1 MLEELKNNQENN
13 QEIIKNIKS
22 SPDTSP
28 NTIPEIRIAVGGN
41 IDAGKSSFV
50 GVMTQN
56 VLDNG
61 RGYARSF
68 VMKHKHELES
78 GRTSVVV
85 QHYIRNEDKI
95 IEFTDLAGHEKYLK
109 TTIKG
114 ISGCLIDYVA
124 IIINANTGIQL
135 MTREHISLVYTL
147 RIPMFIV
154 YTKTDLCPP
163 NIYKMN
169 LDYITTYYKKK
180 MGLTTTFITNDEER
194 KEIQSSFTKG
204 TKIVPLFS
212 ISNVSGNGVE
222 LVKQF
227 IKELELYT
235 NYKDVYNETTNF
247 IVSKSYIV
255 NGIGLII
262 SGVMKRGTV
271 KKGDILYIGP
281 NGNGFLRD
289 ENNIILDKNKLS
301 KKMIT
306 KIVTKIEPSKTE
318 TSKTETSK
326 TETSKTEQDFN
337 NYYKVVIKNIHNN
350 FKESVDILY
359 AGQSG
364 CFNIKPYSNKTLLK
378 RNMIKKGM
386 RLLSVL
392 NSVSEFDAK
401 IKILHNPSTITKK
414 YQPTINCE
422 GISQSVKIVE
432 MDKEY
437 LRSFDEANVRFKFM
451 YKPEVVEA
459 GSLFLFRE
467 GLTKGIGKI
476 INVY

>member
-1 MLEELKNNQENN
+1 MTEELIKK
-13 QEIIKNIKS
+13 EI
-22 SPDTSP
+22 
-28 NTIPEIRIAVGGN
+28 IPEIRVGVGGN

-169 LDYITTYYKKK
+169 LDYINTYYKKK
-180 MGLTTTFITNDEER
+180 MGLNTCVISNNEER

-204 TKIVPLFS
+204 TKSVPIFP

-222 LVKQF
+222 LVKTF

-235 NYKDVYNETTNF
+235 KYKDVYNENTNF
-247 IVSKSYIV
+247 IINKTYIV
-255 NGIGLII
+255 NGIGMVI
-262 SGVMKRGTV
+262 SGVLKSGTI
-271 KKGDILYIGP
+271 KKGDVLYLGP

-289 ENNIILDKNKLS
+289 ANNVILDKNNLT
-301 KKMIT
+301 KKIIT
-306 KIVTKIEPSKTE
+306 KLITKTE
-318 TSKTETSK
+318 NKQTENK
-326 TETSKTEQDFN
+326 QTENKQTENKQTENKQTENKQNDNNLN
-337 NYYKVVIKNIHNN
+337 NYYKVVVKNIHNN
-350 FKESVDILY
+350 FKENVDVLY

-364 CFNIKPYSNKTLLK
+364 CFNIKPHSNKTVLK
-378 RNMIKKGM
+378 RKMVKKGM
-386 RLLSVL
+386 RLVSVI

-422 GISQSVKIVE
+422 GISQCVKILE

-451 YKPEVVEA
+451 YKPEVIEP

>member
-1 MLEELKNNQENN
+1 MTEELKKQD
-13 QEIIKNIKS
+13 I
-22 SPDTSP
+22 
-28 NTIPEIRIAVGGN
+28 IPEIRIGVGGN

-50 GVMTQN
+50 GVMTKN

-68 VMKHKHELES
+68 IMKHKHELES

-169 LDYITTYYKKK
+169 LDYIKTYYHKK
-180 MGLTTTFITNDEER
+180 MGLNTTVIMNDEER
-194 KEIQSSFTKG
+194 KEIQSTFTKG
-204 TKIVPLFS
+204 SKIVPLFP

-235 NYKDVYNETTNF
+235 NYKDVYNDNTNF
-247 IVSKSYIV
+247 IISKSYIV

-262 SGVMKRGTV
+262 SGVMKTGTV
-271 KKGDILYIGP
+271 KKGDILYLGP

-289 ENNIILDKNKLS
+289 ENNIILDKTKLS

-306 KIVTKIEPSKTE
+306 KIVTKIESKNTN
-318 TSKTETSK
+318 TNQTNTNQTDSFQSNTN
-326 TETSKTEQDFN
+326 KTEQDFN
-337 NYYKVVIKNIHNN
+337 NYYKVVVKNIHNN

-378 RNMIKKGM
+378 RKMIKKGM
-386 RLLSVL
+386 RLLSVIK
-392 NSVSEFDAK
+392 SVSEFDAK
-401 IKILHNPSTITKK
+401 IKILHNPTTITKK

-422 GISQSVKIVE
+422 GISQSVKIIE

>member
-1 MLEELKNNQENN
+1 MDKLSISGK
-13 QEIIKNIKS
+13 
-22 SPDTSP
+22 T
-28 NTIPEIRIAVGGN
+28 TPEIRIGVGGN

-56 VLDNG
+56 ILDNG

-68 VMKHKHELES
+68 IMKQKHELES
-78 GRTSVVV
+78 GRTSVIV
-85 QHYIRNEDKI
+85 QHYIRNENKI

-147 RIPMFIV
+147 RIPMFII

-163 NIYKMN
+163 NIYQMN
-169 LDYITTYYKKK
+169 LEHISTYYNKK
-180 MGLTTTFITNDEER
+180 MGLSTIIISNEDEL
-194 KEIQSSFTKG
+194 KSIQDKYTKG
-204 TKIVPLFS
+204 SKIVPIFPM
-212 ISNVSGNGVE
+212 SNVSGNGVE
-222 LVKQF
+222 LVKKF
-227 IKELELYT
+227 INELELYINYEEFYNT
-235 NYKDVYNETTNF
+235 NTNF
-247 IVSKSYIV
+247 IVSKSYV
-255 NGIGLII
+255 VQGIGIVI
-262 SGVMKRGTV
+262 SGVLKTGSVKR
-271 KKGDILYIGP
+271 GDILYLGP
-281 NGNGFLRD
+281 NADGFIRD
-289 ENNIILDKNKLS
+289 DNNIIIEKS
-301 KKMIT
+301 K
-306 KIVTKIEPSKTE
+306 VSN
-318 TSKTETSK
+318 
-326 TETSKTEQDFN
+326 DYN
-337 NYYKVVIKNIHNN
+337 NYYKVVVKNIHNN
-350 FKESVDILY
+350 FKESIDCLY

-364 CFNIKPYSNKTLLK
+364 CFNIKSVGKIIIK

-386 RLLSVL
+386 RLLSVV
-392 NSVSEFDAK
+392 NSVREFDAK

-422 GISQSVKIVE
+422 GVSQSVQIID

-437 LRSFDEANVRFKFM
+437 LRSYDEANVRFKFM
-451 YKPEVVEA
+451 YKPEFVEC

-467 GLTKGIGKI
+467 GLTKGVGKI

>member
-1 MLEELKNNQENN
+1 M
-13 QEIIKNIKS
+13 
-22 SPDTSP
+22 
-28 NTIPEIRIAVGGN
+28 IPEIRIGVGGN

-50 GVMTQN
+50 GVMTKN

-68 VMKHKHELES
+68 IMKHKHELES
-78 GRTSVVV
+78 GRTSVIV
-85 QHYIRNEDKI
+85 QHYIRNEDKV

-147 RIPMFIV
+147 RIPMFII
-154 YTKTDLCPP
+154 YTKIDLCPP
-163 NIYKMN
+163 NIYEMN
-169 LDYITTYYKKK
+169 LDHIKTYYNKK
-180 MGLTTTFITNDEER
+180 MGLSTVIINNEDEL
-194 KEIQSSFTKG
+194 KTIQENYTKG
-204 TKIVPLFS
+204 CKIVPIFPM
-212 ISNVSGNGVE
+212 SNVSGTGVE
-222 LVKQF
+222 LVRQF
-227 IKELELYT
+227 INELNLYIKYEDFYNT
-235 NYKDVYNETTNF
+235 NTNF

-255 NGIGLII
+255 QGIGLII
-262 SGVMKRGTV
+262 SGVLKSGTV
-271 KKGDILYIGP
+271 KKGDILYLGP
-281 NGNGFLRD
+281 NSDGFIRD
-289 ENNIILDKNKLS
+289 ENNVIIEKS
-301 KKMIT
+301 K
-306 KIVTKIEPSKTE
+306 VSND
-318 TSKTETSK
+318 S
-326 TETSKTEQDFN
+326 DYN
-337 NYYKVVIKNIHNN
+337 NYYKIVIKNIHNN
-350 FKESVDILY
+350 FKESVDVLY

-364 CFNIKPYSNKTLLK
+364 CFNIKTNCKVIIK
-378 RNMIKKGM
+378 RKMIKKGM
-386 RLLSVL
+386 RLLSVI
-392 NSVSEFDAK
+392 NSVREFDAK

-422 GISQSVKIVE
+422 GISQSVQIID

-451 YKPEVVEA
+451 YKPEFIEC

-467 GLTKGIGKI
+467 GLTKGVGKI

>member
-1 MLEELKNNQENN
+1 METK
-13 QEIIKNIKS
+13 IY
-22 SPDTSP
+22 
-28 NTIPEIRIAVGGN
+28 PEIRIGVGGN

-50 GVMTQN
+50 GVMTKN

-68 VMKHKHELES
+68 IMKHKHELES
-78 GRTSVVV
+78 GRTSVLV

-147 RIPMFIV
+147 RIPMFII

-169 LDYITTYYKKK
+169 LEHINTYYNKK
-180 MGLTTTFITNDEER
+180 MGLDTIVIHNEEEL
-194 KEIQSSFTKG
+194 KAIQDTYTKG
-204 TKIVPLFS
+204 CKFVPIFPM
-212 ISNVSGNGVE
+212 SNVSGNGVE
-222 LVKQF
+222 LVRKF
-227 IKELELYT
+227 INELNLYT
-235 NYKDVYNETTNF
+235 KYEDVYNSNTNF
-247 IVSKSYIV
+247 IVSKSYV
-255 NGIGLII
+255 VQGIGLII
-262 SGVMKRGTV
+262 SGVMKSGTV
-271 KKGDILYIGP
+271 KKGDTLYLGP
-281 NGNGFLRD
+281 NAEGFIRD
-289 ENNIILDKNKLS
+289 ANNVIIEK
-301 KKMIT
+301 
-306 KIVTKIEPSKTE
+306 SKTKSSE
-318 TSKTETSK
+318 NS
-326 TETSKTEQDFN
+326 DYN
-337 NYYKVVIKNIHNN
+337 NYYKVVVKNIHNN
-350 FKESVDILY
+350 FQENVDVLY

-364 CFNIKPYSNKTLLK
+364 CFNIKTSHKITIK
-378 RNMIKKGM
+378 RSMIKKGM
-386 RLLSVL
+386 RLLSVI
-392 NSVSEFDAK
+392 NSVREFDAK

-422 GISQSVKIVE
+422 GISQSAQIIE

-451 YKPEVVEA
+451 YKPEFVEC

-467 GLTKGIGKI
+467 GLTKGVGKI

>member
-1 MLEELKNNQENN
+1 METK
-13 QEIIKNIKS
+13 IY
-22 SPDTSP
+22 
-28 NTIPEIRIAVGGN
+28 PEIRIGVGGN

-50 GVMTQN
+50 GVITKN

-68 VMKHKHELES
+68 IMKHKHELES
-78 GRTSVVV
+78 GRTSVLV

-114 ISGCLIDYVA
+114 ISGYLIDYVA

-147 RIPMFIV
+147 RIPMFII

-169 LDYITTYYKKK
+169 LEHINTYYNKK
-180 MGLTTTFITNDEER
+180 MGLDTIVIHNEEEL
-194 KEIQSSFTKG
+194 KAIQDTYTKG
-204 TKIVPLFS
+204 CKFVPIFPM
-212 ISNVSGNGVE
+212 SNVSGNGVE
-222 LVKQF
+222 LVRKF
-227 IKELELYT
+227 INELNLYT
-235 NYKDVYNETTNF
+235 KYEDVYNSNTNF
-247 IVSKSYIV
+247 IVSKSYV
-255 NGIGLII
+255 VQGIGLII
-262 SGVMKRGTV
+262 SGVMKSGTV
-271 KKGDILYIGP
+271 KKGDTLYLGP
-281 NGNGFLRD
+281 NAEGFIRD
-289 ENNIILDKNKLS
+289 ANNVIIEK
-301 KKMIT
+301 
-306 KIVTKIEPSKTE
+306 SKTKSSE
-318 TSKTETSK
+318 NS
-326 TETSKTEQDFN
+326 DYN
-337 NYYKVVIKNIHNN
+337 NYYKVVVKNIHNN
-350 FKESVDILY
+350 FQENVDVLY

-364 CFNIKPYSNKTLLK
+364 CFNIKTSHKINIK
-378 RNMIKKGM
+378 RSMIKKGM
-386 RLLSVL
+386 RLLSVI
-392 NSVSEFDAK
+392 NSVREFDAK

-422 GISQSVKIVE
+422 GISQSAQIIE

-451 YKPEVVEA
+451 YKPEFVEC

-467 GLTKGIGKI
+467 GLTKGVGKI

>member
-1 MLEELKNNQENN
+1 MDK
-13 QEIIKNIKS
+13 I
-22 SPDTSP
+22 
-28 NTIPEIRIAVGGN
+28 IPEVRIGVGGN

-50 GVMTQN
+50 GVMTKN

-68 VMKHKHELES
+68 IMKHKHELET
-78 GRTSVVV
+78 GRTSVLV
-85 QHYIRNEDKI
+85 QHYIRNKDKI

-114 ISGCLIDYVA
+114 ISGCLLDYVA

-147 RIPMFIV
+147 RIPMFII

-163 NIYKMN
+163 NIYQMN
-169 LDYITTYYKKK
+169 LSHIHTYYNKK
-180 MGLTTTFITNDEER
+180 MGLDTPLITNEDELKILQENY
-194 KEIQSSFTKG
+194 TKG
-204 TKIVPLFS
+204 CKNVPIFPM
-212 ISNVSGNGVE
+212 SNVSGNGVD
-222 LVKQF
+222 LVKKF
-227 IKELELYT
+227 INELNLYIKYE
-235 NYKDVYNETTNF
+235 NYYTTDTNF

-255 NGIGLII
+255 QGIGIII
-262 SGVMKRGTV
+262 SGVMKSGTV
-271 KKGDILYIGP
+271 KKGDILYLGP
-281 NGNGFLRD
+281 NSDGFVRD
-289 ENNIILDKNKLS
+289 EHNVIIEKS
-301 KKMIT
+301 KVSIDNDYT
-306 KIVTKIEPSKTE
+306 
-318 TSKTETSK
+318 
-326 TETSKTEQDFN
+326 
-337 NYYKVVIKNIHNN
+337 NYYKVVVKNIHNN
-350 FKESVDILY
+350 FKESIDCLY

-364 CFNIKPYSNKTLLK
+364 CFNVKTNGKLVIKRK
-378 RNMIKKGM
+378 MIKKGM
-386 RLLSVL
+386 RLLSVI
-392 NSVSEFDAK
+392 NSVREFDAK

-422 GISQSVKIVE
+422 GISQSAQIIT

-451 YKPEVVEA
+451 YKPEFIEC

>member
-1 MLEELKNNQENN
+1 MTEKLNSNQD
-13 QEIIKNIKS
+13 I
-22 SPDTSP
+22 
-28 NTIPEIRIAVGGN
+28 IPEIRIGVGGN

-50 GVMTQN
+50 GVMTKN

-68 VMKHKHELES
+68 VMKHKHELET

-169 LDYITTYYKKK
+169 LDYINTYYKKK
-180 MGLTTTFITNDEER
+180 MSLNTCIINNDDER
-194 KEIQSSFTKG
+194 KEIQSTFTKG
-204 TKIVPLFS
+204 SKTIPIFP

-222 LVKQF
+222 LVKTF

-235 NYKDVYNETTNF
+235 KYKDVYNENTNF

-255 NGIGLII
+255 HGIGLVI
-262 SGVMKRGTV
+262 SGVMKSGNV
-271 KKGDILYIGP
+271 KKGDVLYIGP

-289 ENNIILDKNKLS
+289 DNNVILDKSKLT

-306 KIVTKIEPSKTE
+306 KIATKIEHKKINSEDIDNNKQN
-318 TSKTETSK
+318 KNQQ
-326 TETSKTEQDFN
+326 TEQDFN
-337 NYYKVVIKNIHNN
+337 NYYKVVVKNIHNN
-350 FKESVDILY
+350 FKENVDILY

-364 CFNIKPYSNKTLLK
+364 CFNIKPYSNKTLFK
-378 RNMIKKGM
+378 RKMIKKGM
-386 RLLSVL
+386 RLLSVI
-392 NSVSEFDAK
+392 NSVREFDAK

-422 GISQSVKIVE
+422 GISQCVKILE

-451 YKPEVVEA
+451 YKPEVVEV

>member
-1 MLEELKNNQENN
+1 MNK
-13 QEIIKNIKS
+13 I
-22 SPDTSP
+22 
-28 NTIPEIRIAVGGN
+28 IPEIRIGVGGN

-56 VLDNG
+56 ILDNG

-78 GRTSVVV
+78 GRTSVIV
-85 QHYIRNEDKI
+85 QHYIKNEDKI

-147 RIPMFIV
+147 RIPMFII

-163 NIYKMN
+163 NVSQMN
-169 LDYITTYYKKK
+169 LDHIKTYYTKK
-180 MGLTTTFITNDEER
+180 MGLNTVIINNEEEL
-194 KEIQSSFTKG
+194 KDIKDKYTKG
-204 TKIVPLFS
+204 SKIVPIFPM
-212 ISNVSGNGVE
+212 SNVSGNGVE
-222 LVKQF
+222 LVRKF
-227 IKELELYT
+227 INELKLYI
-235 NYKDVYNETTNF
+235 NYEDVYTSNTNF

-255 NGIGLII
+255 QGIGIVI
-262 SGVMKRGTV
+262 SGVLKTGSV
-271 KKGDILYIGP
+271 KKGDLLYLGP
-281 NGNGFLRD
+281 NADGFIRD
-289 ENNIILDKNKLS
+289 SNNVIIEKSKASTPNSKSSINNENDY
-301 KKMIT
+301 
-306 KIVTKIEPSKTE
+306 
-318 TSKTETSK
+318 
-326 TETSKTEQDFN
+326 N
-337 NYYKVVIKNIHNN
+337 NYYKVVVKNIHNN
-350 FKESVDILY
+350 FKESIDCLY

-364 CFNIKPYSNKTLLK
+364 CFNIKPVGKTLIN
-378 RNMIKKGM
+378 RSMIKRGM
-386 RLLSVL
+386 RLLSVI
-392 NSVSEFDAK
+392 NSVREFDAK

-422 GISQSVKIVE
+422 GISQSVQIID

-451 YKPEVVEA
+451 YKPEFIEC

-467 GLTKGIGKI
+467 GLTKGVGKI

>member
-1 MLEELKNNQENN
+1 MEFKN
-13 QEIIKNIKS
+13 K
-22 SPDTSP
+22 
-28 NTIPEIRIAVGGN
+28 PEIRIGVCGN

-50 GVMTQN
+50 GVMTKN

-68 VMKHKHELES
+68 IMKHKHELDS
-78 GRTSVVV
+78 GRTSVLV
-85 QHYIRNEDKI
+85 QHYIKSEDKI

-114 ISGCLIDYVA
+114 ISGCLIDYVS

-147 RIPMFIV
+147 RIPMFII

-169 LDYITTYYKKK
+169 LEYINTYYNKK
-180 MGLTTTFITNDEER
+180 MGLETIVISNEDEL
-194 KEIQSSFTKG
+194 KSIQDKYTKG
-204 TKIVPLFS
+204 CKIVPIFPM
-212 ISNVSGNGVE
+212 SNVSGNGVE
-222 LVKQF
+222 LVRKF
-227 IKELELYT
+227 INELNLYT
-235 NYKDVYNETTNF
+235 NYEDVYNSNSNF
-247 IVSKSYIV
+247 IISKSYIV
-255 NGIGLII
+255 QGIGLII
-262 SGVMKRGTV
+262 SGVMKTGKI
-271 KKGDILYIGP
+271 KKGDTLFLGP
-281 NGNGFLRD
+281 NYEGFIRD
-289 ENNIILDKNKLS
+289 ENNIIIEKSKLNTTCKNSL
-301 KKMIT
+301 
-306 KIVTKIEPSKTE
+306 
-318 TSKTETSK
+318 
-326 TETSKTEQDFN
+326 N
-337 NYYKVVIKNIHNN
+337 NENNSSYYKVVVKNIHNN
-350 FKESVDILY
+350 FKESVDCLY

-364 CFNIKPYSNKTLLK
+364 CFNIKSSNKIIIK
-378 RNMIKKGM
+378 RNMLKKGM
-386 RLLSVL
+386 RLLSVI
-392 NSVSEFDAK
+392 NSVREFDAK

-422 GISQSVKIVE
+422 GISQSVQIID

-437 LRSFDEANVRFKFM
+437 LRSYDEAIVRFKFM
-451 YKPEVVEA
+451 YKPEYLEC

>member
-1 MLEELKNNQENN
+1 MTEKLITKE
-13 QEIIKNIKS
+13 
-22 SPDTSP
+22 DV
-28 NTIPEIRIAVGGN
+28 IPEIRIGVGGN

-50 GVMTQN
+50 GVMTKN

-68 VMKHKHELES
+68 IMKHKHELES
-78 GRTSVVV
+78 GRTSVIV
-85 QHYIRNEDKI
+85 QHYIKNEDKI

-147 RIPMFIV
+147 KIPMFIV

-169 LDYITTYYKKK
+169 LEYINNYYHTK
-180 MGLTTTFITNDEER
+180 MGLNTCVISNDNER
-194 KEIQSSFTKG
+194 KEIQNIFTKG
-204 TKIVPLFS
+204 TKTIPIFP
-212 ISNVSGNGVE
+212 ISNVSGDGVG

-235 NYKDVYNETTNF
+235 KYKDVYNENTNF
-247 IVSKSYIV
+247 IISKSYIV
-255 NGIGLII
+255 NGIGLVI
-262 SGVMKRGTV
+262 SGVMKSGNV

-281 NGNGFLRD
+281 NSNGFLRD
-289 ENNIILDKNKLS
+289 ENNIIIDKKKVSN
-301 KKMIT
+301 KMIT
-306 KIVTKIEPSKTE
+306 KIITKTE
-318 TSKTETSK
+318 NKQTENK
-326 TETSKTEQDFN
+326 HNNNKNEQSLN
-337 NYYKVVIKNIHNN
+337 NYYKVVVKNIHNN
-350 FKESVDILY
+350 FKESVDTLY

-364 CFNIKPYSNKTLLK
+364 CFNIKPYSNKTLFK
-378 RNMIKKGM
+378 RKMIKKGM
-386 RLLSVL
+386 RLLSVI

-422 GISQSVKIVE
+422 GISQCVKILE

-451 YKPEVVEA
+451 YKPEVVEV

-476 INVY
+476 INIY

>member
-1 MLEELKNNQENN
+1 M
-13 QEIIKNIKS
+13 S
-22 SPDTSP
+22 T
-28 NTIPEIRIAVGGN
+28 TIPEIRIGVGGN

-50 GVMTQN
+50 GVMTKN

-68 VMKHKHELES
+68 IMKHKHELES
-78 GRTSVVV
+78 GRTSVIV
-85 QHYIRNEDKI
+85 QHYIRNKDKV

-163 NIYKMN
+163 NIYQMN
-169 LDYITTYYKKK
+169 LDHITTYYNKK
-180 MGLTTTFITNDEER
+180 MGLATIIINNEDDL
-194 KEIQSSFTKG
+194 KKIQEDYTKG
-204 TKIVPLFS
+204 CKIVPIFPM
-212 ISNVSGNGVE
+212 SNVSGNGVE
-222 LVKQF
+222 LVRKF
-227 IKELELYT
+227 IHELNLYIKYEEFYNT
-235 NYKDVYNETTNF
+235 NTNF

-255 NGIGLII
+255 QGIGLII
-262 SGVMKRGTV
+262 SGVLKTGSVR
-271 KKGDILYIGP
+271 KGDILYLGP
-281 NGNGFLRD
+281 NSDGFIRD
-289 ENNIILDKNKLS
+289 ENNVIIEKS
-301 KKMIT
+301 K
-306 KIVTKIEPSKTE
+306 VSND
-318 TSKTETSK
+318 S
-326 TETSKTEQDFN
+326 DYN
-337 NYYKVVIKNIHNN
+337 NYYKIVIKNIHNN
-350 FKESVDILY
+350 FKENVDVLY

-364 CFNIKPYSNKTLLK
+364 CFNVKTNGKVVIK

-386 RLLSVL
+386 RLLSVI
-392 NSVSEFDAK
+392 NSVREFDAK

-422 GISQSVKIVE
+422 GISQSVQIID

-451 YKPEVVEA
+451 YKPEFVEC

-467 GLTKGIGKI
+467 GLTKGVGKI

>member
-1 MLEELKNNQENN
+1 MTEKLITKE
-13 QEIIKNIKS
+13 
-22 SPDTSP
+22 DV
-28 NTIPEIRIAVGGN
+28 IPEIRIGVGGN

-50 GVMTQN
+50 GVMTKN

-169 LDYITTYYKKK
+169 LDYINTYYKKK
-180 MGLTTTFITNDEER
+180 MGLNTCVISNNEER

-204 TKIVPLFS
+204 TKSVPIFP

-222 LVKQF
+222 LVKTF

-235 NYKDVYNETTNF
+235 KYKDVYNENTNF
-247 IVSKSYIV
+247 IINKTYIV
-255 NGIGLII
+255 NGIGMVI
-262 SGVMKRGTV
+262 SGVLKSGTI
-271 KKGDILYIGP
+271 KKGDVLYLGP

-289 ENNIILDKNKLS
+289 ENNVILDKTTLS

-306 KIVTKIEPSKTE
+306 KITTKIEYKQNE
-318 TSKTETSK
+318 TKQNETKQNES
-326 TETSKTEQDFN
+326 DLH
-337 NYYKVVIKNIHNN
+337 NYYKVVVKNIHNN
-350 FKESVDILY
+350 FKESIDVLY

-364 CFNIKPYSNKTLLK
+364 CFNIKPHSNKTVLK
-378 RNMIKKGM
+378 RKMVKKGM
-386 RLLSVL
+386 RLVSVI

-422 GISQSVKIVE
+422 GISQCVKILE

>member
-1 MLEELKNNQENN
+1 M
-13 QEIIKNIKS
+13 
-22 SPDTSP
+22 
-28 NTIPEIRIAVGGN
+28 IPEIRIGVGGN

-50 GVMTQN
+50 GVMTKN

-68 VMKHKHELES
+68 IMKHKHELES
-78 GRTSVVV
+78 GRTSVIV
-85 QHYIRNEDKI
+85 QHYIRNEDKV

-147 RIPMFIV
+147 RIPMFII
-154 YTKTDLCPP
+154 YTKIDLCPP
-163 NIYKMN
+163 NIYEMN
-169 LDYITTYYKKK
+169 LDHIKTYYNKK
-180 MGLTTTFITNDEER
+180 MGLSTVIINNEDEL
-194 KEIQSSFTKG
+194 KTIQENYTKG
-204 TKIVPLFS
+204 CKIVPIFPM
-212 ISNVSGNGVE
+212 SNVSGTGVE
-222 LVKQF
+222 LVRQF
-227 IKELELYT
+227 INELNLYIKYDDFYNT
-235 NYKDVYNETTNF
+235 NTNF

-255 NGIGLII
+255 QGIGLII
-262 SGVMKRGTV
+262 SGVLKSGTV
-271 KKGDILYIGP
+271 KKGDILYLGP
-281 NGNGFLRD
+281 NSDGFIRD
-289 ENNIILDKNKLS
+289 ENNVIIEKS
-301 KKMIT
+301 K
-306 KIVTKIEPSKTE
+306 VSND
-318 TSKTETSK
+318 S
-326 TETSKTEQDFN
+326 DYN
-337 NYYKVVIKNIHNN
+337 NYYKIVIKNIHNN
-350 FKESVDILY
+350 FKESVDVLY

-364 CFNIKPYSNKTLLK
+364 CFNIKTNGKVIIK
-378 RNMIKKGM
+378 RKMIKKGM
-386 RLLSVL
+386 RLLSVI
-392 NSVSEFDAK
+392 NSVREFDAK

-422 GISQSVKIVE
+422 GISQSVQIVD

-451 YKPEVVEA
+451 YKPEFIEC

-467 GLTKGIGKI
+467 GLTKGVGKI

>member
-28 NTIPEIRIAVGGN
+28 DTIPEIRIAVGGN

-85 QHYIRNEDKI
+85 QHYIRNKDKI

-147 RIPMFIV
+147 KIPMFIV

-204 TKIVPLFS
+204 SKIVPLFA
-212 ISNVSGNGVE
+212 ISNVYGNGVE

-235 NYKDVYNETTNF
+235 NYKDVYNEHTNF

-262 SGVMKRGTV
+262 SGVMKRGIV

-289 ENNIILDKNKLS
+289 ENNSIIAK
-301 KKMIT
+301 
-306 KIVTKIEPSKTE
+306 SKT
-318 TSKTETSK
+318 KLTENN
-326 TETSKTEQDFN
+326 DYN

-364 CFNIKPYSNKTLLK
+364 CFNIKPYSNKTLVK

-386 RLLSVL
+386 RLLSVIH
-392 NSVSEFDAK
+392 SVSEFDAK

-422 GISQSVKIVE
+422 GISQSVKILE

-451 YKPEVVEA
+451 YKPEVVEV

>member
-1 MLEELKNNQENN
+1 METK
-13 QEIIKNIKS
+13 IY
-22 SPDTSP
+22 
-28 NTIPEIRIAVGGN
+28 PEIRIGVGGN

-50 GVMTQN
+50 GVMTKN

-68 VMKHKHELES
+68 IMKHKHELES
-78 GRTSVVV
+78 GRTSVLV

-114 ISGCLIDYVA
+114 ISGYLIDYVA

-147 RIPMFIV
+147 RIPMFII

-169 LDYITTYYKKK
+169 LEHINTYYNKK
-180 MGLTTTFITNDEER
+180 MGLDTIVIHNEEEL
-194 KEIQSSFTKG
+194 KAIQDTYTKG
-204 TKIVPLFS
+204 CKFVPIFPM
-212 ISNVSGNGVE
+212 SNVSGNGVE
-222 LVKQF
+222 LVRKF
-227 IKELELYT
+227 INELNLYT
-235 NYKDVYNETTNF
+235 KYEDVYNSNTNF
-247 IVSKSYIV
+247 IVSKSYV
-255 NGIGLII
+255 VQGIGLII
-262 SGVMKRGTV
+262 SGVMKSGTV
-271 KKGDILYIGP
+271 KKGDTLYLGP
-281 NGNGFLRD
+281 NAEGFIRD
-289 ENNIILDKNKLS
+289 ANNVIIEK
-301 KKMIT
+301 
-306 KIVTKIEPSKTE
+306 SKTKSSE
-318 TSKTETSK
+318 NS
-326 TETSKTEQDFN
+326 DYN
-337 NYYKVVIKNIHNN
+337 NYYKVVVKNIHNN
-350 FKESVDILY
+350 FQENVDVLY

-364 CFNIKPYSNKTLLK
+364 CFNIKTSHKINIK
-378 RNMIKKGM
+378 RSMIKKGM
-386 RLLSVL
+386 RLLSVI
-392 NSVSEFDAK
+392 NSVREFDAK

-422 GISQSVKIVE
+422 GISQSAQIIE

-451 YKPEVVEA
+451 YKPEFVEC

-467 GLTKGIGKI
+467 GLTKGVGKI

>member
-1 MLEELKNNQENN
+1 MNKV
-13 QEIIKNIKS
+13 
-22 SPDTSP
+22 
-28 NTIPEIRIAVGGN
+28 IPEIRIGVGGN

-50 GVMTQN
+50 GVMTHN

-68 VMKHKHELES
+68 IMKHKHELES
-78 GRTSVVV
+78 GRTSVLV

-114 ISGCLIDYVA
+114 ISGCLLDYVA

-147 RIPMFIV
+147 RIPMFII

-163 NIYKMN
+163 NIYQMN
-169 LDYITTYYKKK
+169 IEYIKTYYNKK
-180 MGLTTTFITNDEER
+180 MGLTTTIISNEDELKQLQND
-194 KEIQSSFTKG
+194 FTKG
-204 TKIVPLFS
+204 CKLVPIFPM
-212 ISNVSGNGVE
+212 SNVSGTGVE
-222 LVKQF
+222 LVRKF
-227 IKELELYT
+227 INELNLYVKYEDFYNT
-235 NYKDVYNETTNF
+235 NTNF

-255 NGIGLII
+255 QGIGLIV
-262 SGVMKRGTV
+262 SGVLKTGTV
-271 KKGDILYIGP
+271 KKGDILYLGP
-281 NGNGFLRD
+281 NSDGFVRD
-289 ENNIILDKNKLS
+289 SNNVIIEK
-301 KKMIT
+301 
-306 KIVTKIEPSKTE
+306 SKT
-318 TSKTETSK
+318 SINN
-326 TETSKTEQDFN
+326 DNDYN

-350 FKESVDILY
+350 FKESVDCLY

-364 CFNIKPYSNKTLLK
+364 CFNIKTNSKTII
-378 RNMIKKGM
+378 RRDMIKKGM
-386 RLLSVL
+386 RMLSVI
-392 NSVSEFDAK
+392 NSVREFDAK

-422 GISQSVKIVE
+422 GISQSAQIIN

-437 LRSFDEANVRFKFM
+437 LRSYDEATVRFKFM
-451 YKPEVVEA
+451 YKPEFIEC

-467 GLTKGIGKI
+467 GLTKGVGKI

>member
-1 MLEELKNNQENN
+1 MEKL
-13 QEIIKNIKS
+13 
-22 SPDTSP
+22 
-28 NTIPEIRIAVGGN
+28 IPEIRIGVGGN

-56 VLDNG
+56 ILDNG

-78 GRTSVVV
+78 GRTSVIV

-147 RIPMFIV
+147 RIPMFII

-163 NIYKMN
+163 NIYQMN
-169 LDYITTYYKKK
+169 LEHITTYYSKK
-180 MGLTTTFITNDEER
+180 MNLETHIITNEDEL
-194 KEIQSSFTKG
+194 KSIQDTYTKG
-204 TKIVPLFS
+204 CKSVPIFPM
-212 ISNVSGNGVE
+212 SNVSGTGID
-222 LVKQF
+222 LVRKF
-227 IKELELYT
+227 INELELYIK
-235 NYKDVYNETTNF
+235 YEEFYNANTNF
-247 IVSKSYIV
+247 IVSKSYV
-255 NGIGLII
+255 VQGIGLII
-262 SGVMKRGTV
+262 SGVLKTGKV
-271 KKGDILYIGP
+271 KKGDVLYLGP
-281 NGNGFLRD
+281 NSDGFIRD
-289 ENNIILDKNKLS
+289 EHNVIIEKSKSTSHNDNNY
-301 KKMIT
+301 
-306 KIVTKIEPSKTE
+306 
-318 TSKTETSK
+318 
-326 TETSKTEQDFN
+326 N
-337 NYYKVVIKNIHNN
+337 NYYKVVVKNIHNN
-350 FKESVDILY
+350 FKESVDCLY

-364 CFNIKPYSNKTLLK
+364 CFNVKTNGKIVIKRK
-378 RNMIKKGM
+378 MIKKGM
-386 RLLSVL
+386 RILSVI
-392 NSVSEFDAK
+392 NSVREFDAK

-422 GISQSVKIVE
+422 GISQSAQIVN

-451 YKPEVVEA
+451 YKPEFIEC

>member
-1 MLEELKNNQENN
+1 MTEELKKKQD
-13 QEIIKNIKS
+13 I
-22 SPDTSP
+22 
-28 NTIPEIRIAVGGN
+28 IPEIRIGVGGN

-50 GVMTQN
+50 GVMTKN

-68 VMKHKHELES
+68 VMKHKHELET

-109 TTIKG
+109 TTVKG

-169 LDYITTYYKKK
+169 LDYINTYYKKK
-180 MGLTTTFITNDEER
+180 MSLNTCIISNDDER
-194 KEIQSSFTKG
+194 KEIQSTFTKG
-204 TKIVPLFS
+204 SKTIPIFP
-212 ISNVSGNGVE
+212 ISNVSGNGIE
-222 LVKQF
+222 LVKTF
-227 IKELELYT
+227 IKELKLYT
-235 NYKDVYNETTNF
+235 KYKDVYNENTNF

-255 NGIGLII
+255 HGIGLVI
-262 SGVMKRGTV
+262 SGVMKSGNV
-271 KKGDILYIGP
+271 KKGDVLYIGP

-289 ENNIILDKNKLS
+289 DNNVILDKSKLT

-306 KIVTKIEPSKTE
+306 KIATKIEHKKINGE
-318 TSKTETSK
+318 EINNK
-326 TETSKTEQDFN
+326 QNDYDLN
-337 NYYKVVIKNIHNN
+337 NYYKVVVKNIHNN
-350 FKESVDILY
+350 FKENVDILY

-364 CFNIKPYSNKTLLK
+364 CFNIKPYSNKIIIK
-378 RNMIKKGM
+378 RKMIKKGM
-386 RLLSVL
+386 RLLSVI

-422 GISQSVKIVE
+422 GISQCVKILE

>member
-1 MLEELKNNQENN
+1 METK
-13 QEIIKNIKS
+13 IY
-22 SPDTSP
+22 
-28 NTIPEIRIAVGGN
+28 PEIRIGVGGN

-50 GVMTQN
+50 GVMTKN

-68 VMKHKHELES
+68 IMKHKHELES
-78 GRTSVVV
+78 GRTSVLV

-147 RIPMFIV
+147 RIPMFII

-169 LDYITTYYKKK
+169 LEHINTYYNKK
-180 MGLTTTFITNDEER
+180 MGLDTIVIHNEEEL
-194 KEIQSSFTKG
+194 KAIQDTYTKG
-204 TKIVPLFS
+204 CKFVPIFPM
-212 ISNVSGNGVE
+212 SNVSGNGVE
-222 LVKQF
+222 LVRKF
-227 IKELELYT
+227 INELNLYT
-235 NYKDVYNETTNF
+235 KYEDVYNSNSNF
-247 IVSKSYIV
+247 IVSKSYV
-255 NGIGLII
+255 VQGIGLII
-262 SGVMKRGTV
+262 SGVMKSGTV
-271 KKGDILYIGP
+271 KKGDTLYLGP
-281 NGNGFLRD
+281 NAEGFIRD
-289 ENNIILDKNKLS
+289 ANNVIIEK
-301 KKMIT
+301 
-306 KIVTKIEPSKTE
+306 SKTKSSE
-318 TSKTETSK
+318 NS
-326 TETSKTEQDFN
+326 DYN
-337 NYYKVVIKNIHNN
+337 NYYKVVVKNIHNN
-350 FKESVDILY
+350 FQENVDVLY

-364 CFNIKPYSNKTLLK
+364 CFNIKTSHKITIK

-386 RLLSVL
+386 RLLSVI
-392 NSVSEFDAK
+392 NSVREFDAK

-422 GISQSVKIVE
+422 GISQSAQIIE

-451 YKPEVVEA
+451 YKPEFVEC

-467 GLTKGIGKI
+467 GLTKGVGKI

>member
-1 MLEELKNNQENN
+1 MTEEL
-13 QEIIKNIKS
+13 IKIQ
-22 SPDTSP
+22 DI
-28 NTIPEIRIAVGGN
+28 IPEIRIGVGGN

-85 QHYIRNEDKI
+85 QHYIRNKDKI

-169 LDYITTYYKKK
+169 LDYINTYYKKK
-180 MGLTTTFITNDEER
+180 MGLNTCVISNDEER

-204 TKIVPLFS
+204 SKIVPLFP
-212 ISNVSGNGVE
+212 ISNVSGNGVD
-222 LVKQF
+222 LVKTF

-235 NYKDVYNETTNF
+235 KYKDVYNENTNF
-247 IVSKSYIV
+247 IVSKSYSV
-255 NGIGLII
+255 HGIGLVI
-262 SGVMKRGTV
+262 SGVMKTGTV
-271 KKGDILYIGP
+271 KKGDILYLGP

-289 ENNIILDKNKLS
+289 ENNVILDKNNLT

-306 KIVTKIEPSKTE
+306 KLVTKIEHKQNNTKQTE
-318 TSKTETSK
+318 NKQTENK
-326 TETSKTEQDFN
+326 KNDNDLN
-337 NYYKVVIKNIHNN
+337 NYYKVVVKNIHNN
-350 FKESVDILY
+350 FKESIDVLY

-364 CFNIKPYSNKTLLK
+364 CFNIKPHSNKTVLK
-378 RNMIKKGM
+378 RKMIKKGM
-386 RLLSVL
+386 RLLSII

-422 GISQSVKIVE
+422 GISQSVKILE

-451 YKPEVVEA
+451 YKPEVVEP

>member
-1 MLEELKNNQENN
+1 MEKL
-13 QEIIKNIKS
+13 
-22 SPDTSP
+22 
-28 NTIPEIRIAVGGN
+28 IPEIRIGVGGN

-56 VLDNG
+56 ILDNG

-78 GRTSVVV
+78 GRTSVIV

-147 RIPMFIV
+147 RIPMFII

-163 NIYKMN
+163 NIYQMN
-169 LDYITTYYKKK
+169 LEHITTYYSKK
-180 MGLTTTFITNDEER
+180 MNLETHIITNEDEL
-194 KEIQSSFTKG
+194 KSIQDTYTKG
-204 TKIVPLFS
+204 CKSVPIFPM
-212 ISNVSGNGVE
+212 SNVSGTGID
-222 LVKQF
+222 LVRKF
-227 IKELELYT
+227 INELELYIK
-235 NYKDVYNETTNF
+235 YEEFYNANTNF
-247 IVSKSYIV
+247 IVSKSYV
-255 NGIGLII
+255 VQGIGLII
-262 SGVMKRGTV
+262 SGVLKTGKV
-271 KKGDILYIGP
+271 KKGDVLYLGP
-281 NGNGFLRD
+281 NSDGFIRD
-289 ENNIILDKNKLS
+289 EHNVIIEKSKSTYHNDNNC
-301 KKMIT
+301 
-306 KIVTKIEPSKTE
+306 
-318 TSKTETSK
+318 
-326 TETSKTEQDFN
+326 N
-337 NYYKVVIKNIHNN
+337 NYYKIVVKNIHNN
-350 FKESVDILY
+350 FKESVDCLY

-364 CFNIKPYSNKTLLK
+364 CFNVKTNGKIVIKRK
-378 RNMIKKGM
+378 MIKKGM
-386 RLLSVL
+386 RILSVI
-392 NSVSEFDAK
+392 NSVREFDAK

-422 GISQSVKIVE
+422 GISQSAQIVN

-451 YKPEVVEA
+451 YKPEFIEC

-467 GLTKGIGKI
+467 GLTKGVGKI

>member
-1 MLEELKNNQENN
+1 MTDELIKK
-13 QEIIKNIKS
+13 EI
-22 SPDTSP
+22 
-28 NTIPEIRIAVGGN
+28 IPEIRVGVGGN

-169 LDYITTYYKKK
+169 LDYINTYYKKK
-180 MGLTTTFITNDEER
+180 MGLNTCVISNNEER

-204 TKIVPLFS
+204 SKTVPLFP

-222 LVKQF
+222 LVKTF

-235 NYKDVYNETTNF
+235 KYKDVYNENTNF

-255 NGIGLII
+255 NGIGLVI
-262 SGVMKRGTV
+262 SGVMKTGNV

-289 ENNIILDKNKLS
+289 DNNVILDKSKLT

-306 KIVTKIEPSKTE
+306 KIATKIEHKKINSEDIDNNKQN
-318 TSKTETSK
+318 KNQQ
-326 TETSKTEQDFN
+326 TEQDFN
-337 NYYKVVIKNIHNN
+337 NYYKVVVKNIHNN
-350 FKESVDILY
+350 FKENVDILY

-364 CFNIKPYSNKTLLK
+364 CFNIKPYSNKTLFK
-378 RNMIKKGM
+378 RKMIKKGM
-386 RLLSVL
+386 RLLSVI

-422 GISQSVKIVE
+422 GISQCVKILE

>member
-1 MLEELKNNQENN
+1 MEK
-13 QEIIKNIKS
+13 I
-22 SPDTSP
+22 
-28 NTIPEIRIAVGGN
+28 IPEIRIGVGGN

-56 VLDNG
+56 ILDNG

-78 GRTSVVV
+78 GRTSVIV

-147 RIPMFIV
+147 RIPMFII

-163 NIYKMN
+163 NIYQMN
-169 LDYITTYYKKK
+169 LEHIATYYSKK
-180 MGLTTTFITNDEER
+180 MGLSTHIITNEDEL
-194 KEIQSSFTKG
+194 KTIQDTYTKG
-204 TKIVPLFS
+204 CKS
-212 ISNVSGNGVE
+212 IPIFPMSNVSGNGIE
-222 LVKQF
+222 LVKKF
-227 IKELELYT
+227 INELKLYIK
-235 NYKDVYNETTNF
+235 YEDFYNQNTNF

-255 NGIGLII
+255 QGIGLII
-262 SGVMKRGTV
+262 SGVLKTGRVKR
-271 KKGDILYIGP
+271 GDILYLGP
-281 NGNGFLRD
+281 NSDGFIRD
-289 ENNIILDKNKLS
+289 ENNII
-301 KKMIT
+301 
-306 KIVTKIEPSKTE
+306 IEKFKS
-318 TSKTETSK
+318 SSNND
-326 TETSKTEQDFN
+326 SDYN
-337 NYYKVVIKNIHNN
+337 NYYKVVVKNIHNN
-350 FKESVDILY
+350 FKENVDCLY

-364 CFNIKPYSNKTLLK
+364 CFNVKTNSKVVIKRK
-378 RNMIKKGM
+378 MIKKGM
-386 RLLSVL
+386 RLLSVI
-392 NSVSEFDAK
+392 NSVREFDAK

-422 GISQSVKIVE
+422 GISQSAQIIN

-437 LRSFDEANVRFKFM
+437 LRSYDEANVRFKFM
-451 YKPEVVEA
+451 YKPEFIEC

-467 GLTKGIGKI
+467 GLTKGVGKI

>member
-1 MLEELKNNQENN
+1 MTEKLNINQD
-13 QEIIKNIKS
+13 I
-22 SPDTSP
+22 
-28 NTIPEIRIAVGGN
+28 IPEIRIGVGGN

-50 GVMTQN
+50 GVMTKN

-169 LDYITTYYKKK
+169 LDYINTYYKKK
-180 MGLTTTFITNDEER
+180 MSLNTCIISNDSER
-194 KEIQSSFTKG
+194 QEIQSTFTKG
-204 TKIVPLFS
+204 SKTIPIFP
-212 ISNVSGNGVE
+212 ISNVSGNGIE
-222 LVKQF
+222 LVKTF

-235 NYKDVYNETTNF
+235 KYKDVYNENTNF

-255 NGIGLII
+255 HGIGLVI
-262 SGVMKRGTV
+262 SGVMKTGNV
-271 KKGDILYIGP
+271 KKGDVLYIGP

-289 ENNIILDKNKLS
+289 DNNVILDKSKLT

-306 KIVTKIEPSKTE
+306 KIATKIENKKINSDEIDNNNQNKNQQ
-318 TSKTETSK
+318 
-326 TETSKTEQDFN
+326 TEQDFN
-337 NYYKVVIKNIHNN
+337 NYYKVVVKNIHNN
-350 FKESVDILY
+350 FKENVDTLY

-364 CFNIKPYSNKTLLK
+364 CFNIKPYSNKTIIK
-378 RNMIKKGM
+378 RKMIKKGM
-386 RLLSVL
+386 RLLSVI

-422 GISQSVKIVE
+422 GISQCVKILE

-451 YKPEVVEA
+451 YKPEVVET

>member
-1 MLEELKNNQENN
+1 MTEKLNINQD
-13 QEIIKNIKS
+13 I
-22 SPDTSP
+22 
-28 NTIPEIRIAVGGN
+28 IPEIRIGVGGN

-50 GVMTQN
+50 GVMTKN

-169 LDYITTYYKKK
+169 LDYINTYYKKK
-180 MGLTTTFITNDEER
+180 MGLNTCVISNNEER

-204 TKIVPLFS
+204 TKSVPIFP

-222 LVKQF
+222 LVKTF

-235 NYKDVYNETTNF
+235 KYKDVYNENTNF
-247 IVSKSYIV
+247 IINKTYIV
-255 NGIGLII
+255 NGIGMVI
-262 SGVMKRGTV
+262 SGVLKSGTI
-271 KKGDILYIGP
+271 KKGDVLYLGP

-289 ENNIILDKNKLS
+289 ENNVILDKTTLS

-306 KIVTKIEPSKTE
+306 KITTKIEYKQNE
-318 TSKTETSK
+318 TKQNETKQNES
-326 TETSKTEQDFN
+326 DLH
-337 NYYKVVIKNIHNN
+337 NYYKVVVKNIHNN

-364 CFNIKPYSNKTLLK
+364 CFNIKPYSNKTLFK
-378 RNMIKKGM
+378 RKMIKKGM
-386 RLLSVL
+386 RLLSVV

-422 GISQSVKIVE
+422 GVSQSVKILE

-451 YKPEVVEA
+451 YKPEVVEP

>member
-1 MLEELKNNQENN
+1 MTEKLNSNQD
-13 QEIIKNIKS
+13 I
-22 SPDTSP
+22 
-28 NTIPEIRIAVGGN
+28 IPEIRIGVGGN

-50 GVMTQN
+50 GVMTKN

-68 VMKHKHELES
+68 IMKHKHELES
-78 GRTSVVV
+78 GRTSVIV
-85 QHYIRNEDKI
+85 QHYIKNEDKI

-154 YTKTDLCPP
+154 YTKIDLCPP

-169 LDYITTYYKKK
+169 LDYIKTYYHKK
-180 MGLTTTFITNDEER
+180 MGLNTCIISNDEER
-194 KEIQSSFTKG
+194 KEIQSTFTKG
-204 TKIVPLFS
+204 SKIVPLFP

-222 LVKQF
+222 LVKTF
-227 IKELELYT
+227 VKELELYT
-235 NYKDVYNETTNF
+235 KYKDVYNKNTNF

-262 SGVMKRGTV
+262 SGVMKTGTV
-271 KKGDILYIGP
+271 KKGDVLYLGP

-289 ENNIILDKNKLS
+289 ENNIILDKTKLS

-306 KIVTKIEPSKTE
+306 KIVTKIVTKIESKNTN
-318 TSKTETSK
+318 TNQTNSNQTDSNQTNSIQSN
-326 TETSKTEQDFN
+326 TNKTEQDFN
-337 NYYKVVIKNIHNN
+337 NYYKVVVKNIHNN

-364 CFNIKPYSNKTLLK
+364 CFNIKPYSNKTILK
-378 RNMIKKGM
+378 RKMIKKGM
-386 RLLSVL
+386 RLLSVI

-401 IKILHNPSTITKK
+401 IKILHNPTTITKK

-422 GISQSVKIVE
+422 GISQSVKIIE

>member
-1 MLEELKNNQENN
+1 MTEELKKQD
-13 QEIIKNIKS
+13 I
-22 SPDTSP
+22 
-28 NTIPEIRIAVGGN
+28 IPEIRIGVGGN

-50 GVMTQN
+50 GVMTKN

-68 VMKHKHELES
+68 IMKHKHELES

-169 LDYITTYYKKK
+169 LDYIKTYYHKK
-180 MGLTTTFITNDEER
+180 MGLNTTVIMNDEER
-194 KEIQSSFTKG
+194 KEIQSTFTKG
-204 TKIVPLFS
+204 SKIVPLFP

-235 NYKDVYNETTNF
+235 NYKDVYNDNTNF
-247 IVSKSYIV
+247 IISKSYIV

-262 SGVMKRGTV
+262 SGVMKTGTV
-271 KKGDILYIGP
+271 KKGDVLYLGP

-289 ENNIILDKNKLS
+289 ENNIILDKTKLS

-306 KIVTKIEPSKTE
+306 KIVTKIESKNTN
-318 TSKTETSK
+318 TNQTNTNQTDSFQSNTN
-326 TETSKTEQDFN
+326 KTEQDFN
-337 NYYKVVIKNIHNN
+337 NYYKVVVKNIHNN

-364 CFNIKPYSNKTLLK
+364 CFNIKPYSNKTILK
-378 RNMIKKGM
+378 RKMIKKGM
-386 RLLSVL
+386 RLLSVIK
-392 NSVSEFDAK
+392 SVSEFDAK
-401 IKILHNPSTITKK
+401 IKILHNPTTITKK

-422 GISQSVKIVE
+422 GISQSVKIIE